1 MCQYFFFLFEIEQR
15 ETISYKISKHTKIT
29 ITIVV
34 LTQKKGVKQCNRTQ
48 QQNHIKYLKSHKKTA
63 FHISN
68 KSMNAVRQHT
78 KSITKRYKP
87 ATHQEP

>member
-1 MCQYFFFLFEIEQR
+1 M
-15 ETISYKISKHTKIT
+15 
-29 ITIVV
+29 
-34 LTQKKGVKQCNRTQ
+34 

-63 FHISN
+63 FQISN